1 MTRIKQIEHS
11 EATGR
16 LQEIYDDLVKK
27 GGN

>member
-11 EATGR
+11 EATVR
-16 LQEIYDDLVKK
+16 LQEIYDGLVKK